1 MSIKKISDE
10 KLEEQ
15 IPNDPDYIMLL
26 RTVYGEECP
35 DDYLTVKDDRVMQEQ
50 YERILKTKEENNFQS
65 IEEHLEYIEKGKT
78 YFDDIMA
85 EYNKSISIFL
95 DNVDNVDNIDGEDW
109 IEGDLDFVCIS
120 KLVYGVA
127 TEEEEKRALKLM
139 EEDQDMKT
147 GYEGLMI
154 EKERTGF
161 TYKEYSEKIKKGKN
175 DFKSFYYDLHY
186 KGKDNR
192 EKTFLK
198 SYNKN
203 RRILLI
209 EALGLEE
216 ESTIANNLN
225 KMIATATEEELR
237 EIERDGSFSFS
248 ELKKKQEKAKKD
260 YRK

>member
-1 MSIKKISDE
+1 MSIKKIST
-10 KLEEQ
+10 EEIEER

-35 DDYLTVKDDRVMQEQ
+35 DDYFTVKDDRVMQEQ

-85 EYNKSISIFL
+85 EYNKNISIFL
-95 DNVDNVDNIDGEDW
+95 DKADNLNGEDW
-109 IEGDLDFVCIS
+109 IGEDLDFVYIS
-120 KLVYGVA
+120 KLAYGVA
-127 TEEEEKRALKLM
+127 TKEEEKRALELM
-139 EEDQDMKT
+139 EENQDMKD

-161 TYKEYSEKIKKGKN
+161 TYKEYSEKIKKGKS

-203 RRILLI
+203 RQRLLM

-216 ESTIANNLN
+216 VSTTESNLN
-225 KMIATATEEELR
+225 KMMATATDEELK
-237 EIERDGSFSFS
+237 EIERLGDFSFS
-248 ELKKKQEKAKKD
+248 ELKKKQEVARKD